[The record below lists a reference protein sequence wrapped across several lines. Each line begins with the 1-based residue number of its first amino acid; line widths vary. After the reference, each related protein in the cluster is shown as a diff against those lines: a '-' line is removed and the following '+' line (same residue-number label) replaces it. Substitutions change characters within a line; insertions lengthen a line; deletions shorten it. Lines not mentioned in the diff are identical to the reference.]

1 MILQEGKK
9 LLEQKLLEKDSYR
22 EQHLMIEFTNNSAL
36 YNIYIR
42 AETDGKFYYPDILST
57 IFPDILR
64 IVTSLFAIEAL
75 YFYL

>member
-36 YNIYIR
+36 Y
-42 AETDGKFYYPDILST
+42 
-57 IFPDILR
+57 
-64 IVTSLFAIEAL
+64 
-75 YFYL
+75 